1 MRMPGKRQRE
11 VPGQQSIDD
20 YRLAQVDVRLVLKE
34 SASLYSTE
42 SLSGPE
48 QAARIMAEAMKD
60 LDREMVCVVN
70 MDNHLRPINY
80 NAVSIGSLNASV
92 VPVQN
97 VFKSS
102 ILSNAG
108 SIMLLHNHPSGE
120 ITPSS
125 EDFEITRRLVEAGKL
140 MDIPVIDHVI
150 VGAGEGRRYS
160 FREDQPDLF
169 NGSPDLS
176 FISRM
181 TADRKGVSDMANA
194 YPSEMITTKEP
205 DISADVLRDYGQV
218 KKNLFIR
225 LCNAEKNAAALEAV
239 PHRQE
244 ADLAM
249 TYHVRID
256 LPEEGLGSVM
266 VTNEMLRNFGVSE
279 AQLHEDAM
287 KNSPEMLPAKFAPI
301 ATILFGAPEEQA
313 MTEGEIPMMV
323 LTNEKQVYG
332 ASALFYP
339 EQFEKMT
346 EKLGGSCFIL
356 PSSVHEIIAVPD
368 DGSLKAK
375 ELEQM
380 VTEINASQLE
390 PRDQLSDHVYHF
402 DARERKFELAAD
414 YEARMAQ
421 KEQAKGKGSILRKLD
436 EKKHEAGKH
445 APDRHHQKEKTA
457 EEAL

>member
-80 NAVSIGSLNASV
+80 NVVSIGSLNAAV

-150 VGAGEGRRYS
+150 IGAGEGRRYS

-181 TADRKGVSDMANA
+181 TAERKGVSEMANA
-194 YPSEMITTKEP
+194 YPSEM
-205 DISADVLRDYGQV
+205 SVLHDYSQV

-225 LCNAEKNAAALEAV
+225 LCNAEENSTALKTV

-249 TYHVRID
+249 IYHVRID
-256 LPEEGLGSVM
+256 LPGEGMGSAM
-266 VTNEMLRNFGVSE
+266 VTNEMLKNFGVSE

-287 KNSPEMLPAKFAPI
+287 KNSQEMLPAKFAPM
-301 ATILFGAPEEQA
+301 ATILFGVPEEQA

-339 EQFEKMT
+339 EQLEKMT
-346 EKLGGSCFIL
+346 EKLEGSYFIL

-368 DGSLKAK
+368 DGSLEAK
-375 ELEQM
+375 DLEEM
-380 VTEINASQLE
+380 VTEINASQVE

-414 YEARMAQ
+414 YEARMNQ
-421 KEQAKGKGSILRKLD
+421 KEQAKGKDSILRKLD

-445 APDRHHQKEKTA
+445 ASDRSHQKVKTA
-457 EEAL
+457 EAAR

>member
-1 MRMPGKRQRE
+1 
-11 VPGQQSIDD
+11 
-20 YRLAQVDVRLVLKE
+20 
-34 SASLYSTE
+34 
-42 SLSGPE
+42 
-48 QAARIMAEAMKD
+48 
-60 LDREMVCVVN
+60 
-70 MDNHLRPINY
+70 
-80 NAVSIGSLNASV
+80 
-92 VPVQN
+92 
-97 VFKSS
+97 
-102 ILSNAG
+102 
-108 SIMLLHNHPSGE
+108 
-120 ITPSS
+120 
-125 EDFEITRRLVEAGKL
+125 
-140 MDIPVIDHVI
+140 
-150 VGAGEGRRYS
+150 
-160 FREDQPDLF
+160 
-169 NGSPDLS
+169 
-176 FISRM
+176 
-181 TADRKGVSDMANA
+181 MANA

-256 LPEEGLGSVM
+256 LSEEGLGSVM

-287 KNSPEMLPAKFAPI
+287 KNSPEMLPAKFAPM

-339 EQFEKMT
+339 EQLEKMT

>member
-80 NAVSIGSLNASV
+80 NVVSIGSLNASV

-150 VGAGEGRRYS
+150 IGAGEGRRYS

-181 TADRKGVSDMANA
+181 TAERKGVSEMANA
-194 YPSEMITTKEP
+194 YPSEM
-205 DISADVLRDYGQV
+205 SVLHDYSQV

-225 LCNAEKNAAALEAV
+225 LYNAEKNAEALKAV
-239 PHRQE
+239 PHRQT

-256 LPEEGLGSVM
+256 LPGEGMGSAM
-266 VTNEMLRNFGVSE
+266 VTNEMLKNFGVSE

-287 KNSPEMLPAKFAPI
+287 KNSQEILPAKFAPM
-301 ATILFGAPEEQA
+301 ATILFGVPEKQA

-339 EQFEKMT
+339 EQLEKMT
-346 EKLGGSCFIL
+346 EKLEGSYFIL
-356 PSSVHEIIAVPD
+356 PSSVHEVIAVPD
-368 DGSLKAK
+368 DGSLEEKD
-375 ELEQM
+375 LEEM
-380 VTEINASQLE
+380 VTEINASQVE

-414 YEARMAQ
+414 YEARMNQ
-421 KEQAKGKGSILRKLD
+421 KEQAKGKDSILRKLD

-445 APDRHHQKEKTA
+445 EPDRPHQKAKTA
-457 EEAL
+457 EAAL

>member
-20 YRLAQVDVRLVLKE
+20 YQLAQVDVRLVLKE

-80 NAVSIGSLNASV
+80 NVVSIGSLNASV

-108 SIMLLHNHPSGE
+108 SIMLIHNHPSGE

-125 EDFEITRRLVEAGKL
+125 EDYEITRRLVEAGKL

-150 VGAGEGRRYS
+150 IGAGAGRRYS

-169 NGSPDLS
+169 NGSPDFS

-181 TADRKGVSDMANA
+181 TADRKGVSEMANA
-194 YPSEMITTKEP
+194 YPSEM
-205 DISADVLRDYGQV
+205 SVLHDYSQV

-225 LCNAEKNAAALEAV
+225 LCNAEKNSTALKAV

-256 LPEEGLGSVM
+256 LPGEGMGSAM
-266 VTNEMLRNFGVSE
+266 VTNEMLKNFGVSE

-287 KNSPEMLPAKFAPI
+287 QNSKEMLPAKFAPM
-301 ATILFGAPEEQA
+301 ATILFGVPEEQA
-313 MTEGEIPMMV
+313 MAEGEIPMMV

-339 EQFEKMT
+339 EQFENME
-346 EKLGGSCFIL
+346 EKLGGSYFVL

-368 DGSLKAK
+368 DGSLEAK
-375 ELEQM
+375 DLEEM
-380 VTEINASQLE
+380 VTEINASQVE

-414 YEARMAQ
+414 YETRMNQ
-421 KEQAKGKGSILRKLD
+421 KEQAKGKDSILRKLD

-445 APDRHHQKEKTA
+445 APDRHHQKAKTA
-457 EEAL
+457 EAAR